1 MKRNGRIVFLGV
13 ILALIFALVIGCK
26 NNPAPPGNGQGN
38 QSNEQIKQLLPKQA
52 GYQWVY
58 SGFAEY
64 GHRMSL
70 HSITTGDTETLYK
83 VTGQV
88 DDPSGGEAQG
98 DFSLSIEYLVKN
110 GSLIMR
116 QKAPQLMDKF
126 NELELIR
133 APLQAQSKWEQ
144 KAINKKDNKEY
155 QLACT
160 ILDVKNEPDGK
171 VYVIEYKDKNSNFYE
186 KRWLK
191 ENTGIIN
198 FETVWNSPEGPVEM
212 GYSMYNEAS
221 GYPQKATLNS
231 YLPPLQQRL
240 RYFGVAEYAHEGQLS
255 KNSENEVQAIYQFN
269 GTFQDGSGIPGE
281 FKVQYIFDYQTG
293 TVTEKVIENTRDK
306 LNQVNS
312 KIHDP
317 VILKLPLDTGN
328 TWQQEVTFAGEK
340 KTMTATIVSI
350 AYESRTF
357 YSQRNSEWPVMT
369 VRYLVEDVP
378 GYFQNTYVEERRFQ
392 KGWGMISFANL
403 MKGDLGIT
411 SKDDQYKIEEA
422 IVNNMFGYSIAKE

>member
-1 MKRNGRIVFLGV
+1 MKKYCRTIVLVV
-13 ILALIFALVIGCK
+13 ILALIIVLSAGCQTK
-26 NNPAPPGNGQGN
+26 PAQPNGQGN
-38 QSNEQIKQLLPKQA
+38 QAGNEEIKKLLPKQA
-52 GYQWVY
+52 GYHWVY

-64 GHRMSL
+64 GHIMDL
-70 HSITTGDTETLYK
+70 KSIVVGDAETVYT
-83 VTGQV
+83 VTGEV
-88 DDPSGGEAQG
+88 GDASGGEAQG
-98 DFSLSIEYLVKN
+98 DFSFSIDYVVKN
-110 GSLIMR
+110 GGLFMR
-116 QKAPQLMDKF
+116 QKAPRMMDNF
-126 NELELIR
+126 TELELIR

-160 ILDVKNEPDGK
+160 ILEVKNEPDGK
-171 VYVIEYKDKNSNFYE
+171 VYVIEYKDKNSNFFE
-186 KRWLK
+186 RRWIK
-191 ENTGIIN
+191 ENIGIIN
-198 FETVWNSPEGPVEM
+198 FETVWNSAEGPVEM
-212 GYSMYNEAS
+212 GYALYSEAS
-221 GYPQKATLNS
+221 GIPQKTTLTS

-240 RYFGVAEYAHEGQLS
+240 RYFGLAEYAHVGQLS
-255 KNSENEVQAIYQFN
+255 KNSENEEQAIYQFN
-269 GTFQDGSGIPGE
+269 GSFQDGSGIPGE

-306 LNQVNS
+306 MNEVNS

-350 AYESRTF
+350 GYEGRTF
-357 YSQRNSEWPVMT
+357 YGQEQSGQPVMT
-369 VRYLVEDVP
+369 VRYLVEGVP

-392 KGWGMISFANL
+392 KGWGMIGFANL

-422 IVNNMFGYSIAKE
+422 IVNGMFGYSIAKE